1 MRTKHTY
8 PFCSLPI
15 IGGGNLLNINKLQKL
30 ILVFFVLISTGVSLS
45 SCEREMLP
53 DPMLDMYQES
63 RKLTETSAD
72 SVISFTLKFKRYV
85 NANPGSVESDYY
97 NPILENLLISRITF
111 HLTNGSWD
119 EDIHWDFGF
128 GEGDSDGNSNTRSTG
143 TDSVSGGVVQIGDIT
158 INTEWEGETFI
169 NF

>member
-1 MRTKHTY
+1 MSTKHTY
-8 PFCSLPI
+8 PFCSLSI

-45 SCEREMLP
+45 SCEKDMLP

-63 RKLTETSAD
+63 CKLTETSAD
-72 SVISFTLKFKRYV
+72 SVMSFSQKFYHYV
-85 NANPGSVESDYY
+85 EVNPSSVESDYY

-128 GEGDSDGNSNTRSTG
+128 GEGDSDGNSDTRSTG
-143 TDSVSGGVVQIGDIT
+143 NNSVSGGVVQIGDIT
-158 INTEWEGETFI
+158 INTEWGG
-169 NF
+169 

>member
-1 MRTKHTY
+1 
-8 PFCSLPI
+8 
-15 IGGGNLLNINKLQKL
+15 
-30 ILVFFVLISTGVSLS
+30 
-45 SCEREMLP
+45 MLP

-63 RKLTETSAD
+63 CKLTETSAD

-85 NANPGSVESDYY
+85 NANPGSEESDYY
-97 NPILENLLISRITF
+97 RPIQDNLRLARIAF
-111 HLTNGSWD
+111 NIMIGGWG

-128 GEGDSDGNSNTRSTG
+128 GEGDSDGNSDTRSTG